1 MRYNICICEDEP
13 QTQESLTQVVKQYFD
28 NRHLS
33 HEIKCYTYGVVLL
46 ADYKDGSYN
55 PDILLI
61 NIHLPKSNGINIC
74 KELRALKYD
83 GIILFVTGDHT
94 HAIHGY
100 EVDARAYLLK
110 PFDKDKIYSTFD
122 RILANSNMRAYYII
136 KTHHRIVKIPK
147 SQIIYIESIKNQ
159 CVVHCKDDIEYTIY
173 KKLSDVEKELDD
185 NHFLRCHQSYLINMD
200 YIEQATDDFQL
211 SSGDIIP
218 IRKHEIKTIKEKY
231 MTFVSSI

>member
-1 MRYNICICEDEP
+1 MRYNICICEDELS
-13 QTQESLTQVVKQYFD
+13 TQKTLSCLVKQYFI

-33 HEIKCYTYGVVLL
+33 YDIKCYTYGVVLL
-46 ADYKDGSYN
+46 ADYKDGFYN

-61 NIHLPKSNGINIC
+61 NVHLPKSNGINIC
-74 KELRALKYD
+74 KELRELKYE
-83 GIILFVTGDHT
+83 GIILFVTGDYT

-110 PFDKDKIYSTFD
+110 PFNKDKIYSTFD
-122 RILANSNMRAYYII
+122 RILANSNMRAYYVI

-147 SQIIYIESIKNQ
+147 SQIVYIESIKNQ
-159 CVVHCKDDIEYTIY
+159 CVVHCKDNIDYSIY

-200 YIEQATDDFQL
+200 YVEQASDDFAL
-211 SSGDIIP
+211 STGDIIP
-218 IRKHEIKTIKEKY
+218 IRKHELKAIKDKY
-231 MTFVSSI
+231 IAFMESV